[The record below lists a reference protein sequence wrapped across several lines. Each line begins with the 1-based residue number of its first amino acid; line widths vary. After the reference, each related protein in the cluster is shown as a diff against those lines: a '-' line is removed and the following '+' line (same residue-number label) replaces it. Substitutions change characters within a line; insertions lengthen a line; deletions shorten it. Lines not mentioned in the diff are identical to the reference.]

1 MKKILKLLK
10 ATYELKKPPKRDIVF
25 FDTSHVNL
33 IVSKF
38 KIKPTQYTT
47 INSRLEKINI
57 YILIKS
63 LFSFSY
69 FFKLSLFNYYLEYI
83 KNVDPKIV
91 ITLIDNNITFYKFKQ
106 YLPHVKFIS
115 VQCGQ
120 RLENGDIFSNFKK
133 NSNFRKI
140 LKSDIYFTYNK
151 AYGNKINQ
159 YINCQIKPIGYFRNN
174 FVTKKKT
181 QKKKTILFI
190 CQFRKQEKILND
202 NYYNVEKK
210 LLPLINQYC
219 ISKKYNFFILGSS
232 MGYGAVVRNDHKE
245 EENFFKL
252 MINSNHWKFLKG
264 KKYPKNYQLLDK
276 FENIVF
282 IDSTLGYEAIAREKK
297 VAVFSSR
304 KVNDNAKSE
313 KFGFPLKMKSK
324 GFFYS
329 NSCNYSEIKR
339 VLDNVTNYSD
349 QKWKTKILPKL
360 NEFRYFDINNTLLKK
375 ELRSFEKFKTN

>member
-174 FVTKKKT
+174 FVTKKKNT
-181 QKKKTILFI
+181 KKKRFYL
-190 CQFRKQEKILND
+190 
-202 NYYNVEKK
+202 Y
-210 LLPLINQYC
+210 IN
-219 ISKKYNFFILGSS
+219 L
-232 MGYGAVVRNDHKE
+232 
-245 EENFFKL
+245 
-252 MINSNHWKFLKG
+252 
-264 KKYPKNYQLLDK
+264 
-276 FENIVF
+276 
-282 IDSTLGYEAIAREKK
+282 
-297 VAVFSSR
+297 
-304 KVNDNAKSE
+304 
-313 KFGFPLKMKSK
+313 
-324 GFFYS
+324 
-329 NSCNYSEIKR
+329 
-339 VLDNVTNYSD
+339 
-349 QKWKTKILPKL
+349 
-360 NEFRYFDINNTLLKK
+360 
-375 ELRSFEKFKTN
+375 